1 VGGSVLSLAT
11 RFAAIFAESL
21 SNQSS
26 YGVDAKRLAELLID
40 GTPIVE
46 RHFGASRPGAMNVLL
61 SRGAGHD
68 GGQGDS
74 ATRESNLNKK
84 VNVFLN
90 RLLLR
95 IYSVPALMTYLADV
109 MPVKDTESDEE
120 GAVNIQLDFLRLPDE
135 IIPQLERLIA
145 APHKLKWFK
154 YVKDGS
160 ARTGVE
166 VPVAPDDM
174 GGEEYDYAY

>member
-1 VGGSVLSLAT
+1 MSTLLA
-11 RFAAIFAESL
+11 
-21 SNQSS
+21 
-26 YGVDAKRLAELLID
+26 
-40 GTPIVE
+40 
-46 RHFGASRPGAMNVLL
+46 
-61 SRGAGHD
+61 RGAGRSI
-68 GGQGDS
+68 GGGD
-74 ATRESNLNKK
+74 AGRDNALNKK

-95 IYSVPALMTYLADV
+95 IYSVPSLMTYLADV
-109 MPVKDTESDEE
+109 MPVKDAEAGEE

-166 VPVAPDDM
+166 VPVAPDDLE
-174 GGEEYDYAY
+174 GSAYDYAY

>member
-1 VGGSVLSLAT
+1 VTA
-11 RFAAIFAESL
+11 
-21 SNQSS
+21 Q
-26 YGVDAKRLAELLID
+26 RLAELLID
-40 GTPIVE
+40 GAPIVE
-46 RHFGASRPGAMNVLL
+46 RHFGAAQPGAMSTLL
-61 SRGAGHD
+61 ARGAGHSQ
-68 GGQGDS
+68 GGEQGGRDS
-74 ATRESNLNKK
+74 HLNKK

-95 IYSVPALMTYLADV
+95 IYSVPSLMTYLADV
-109 MPVKDTESDEE
+109 MPVKDPESGEE
-120 GAVNIQLDFLRLPDE
+120 GAVNVQLDFLRLPDE

-166 VPVAPDDM
+166 VPVAPEDLD
-174 GGEEYDYAY
+174 GENYDYAY

>member
-1 VGGSVLSLAT
+1 
-11 RFAAIFAESL
+11 
-21 SNQSS
+21 
-26 YGVDAKRLAELLID
+26 VDAKRLAELLID
-40 GTPIVE
+40 GIPIVE
-46 RHFGASRPGAMNVLL
+46 RHFGASQPGAMNVLL
-61 SRGAGHD
+61 ARGAGQRGTGEA
-68 GGQGDS
+68 GGRDNS
-74 ATRESNLNKK
+74 LNKK

-95 IYSVPALMTYLADV
+95 IYSVPSLMTYLADV
-109 MPVKDTESDEE
+109 MPVKDAESDEE

-166 VPVAPDDM
+166 VPVAPEDLE
-174 GGEEYDYAY
+174 GETYDYAY

>member
-1 VGGSVLSLAT
+1 MSALLA
-11 RFAAIFAESL
+11 
-21 SNQSS
+21 
-26 YGVDAKRLAELLID
+26 
-40 GTPIVE
+40 
-46 RHFGASRPGAMNVLL
+46 
-61 SRGAGHD
+61 RGAGR
-68 GGQGDS
+68 GGVEAGGGARS
-74 ATRESNLNKK
+74 GNLNKK

-95 IYSVPALMTYLADV
+95 IFSVPSLMTYLADV
-109 MPVKDTESDEE
+109 MPVTDAESDEE

-166 VPVAPDDM
+166 VPVAPDDLA
-174 GGEEYDYAY
+174 GAEYDYAY

>member
-1 VGGSVLSLAT
+1 
-11 RFAAIFAESL
+11 
-21 SNQSS
+21 
-26 YGVDAKRLAELLID
+26 VDAKRLAELLID
-40 GTPIVE
+40 GAPIVE
-46 RHFGASRPGAMNVLL
+46 RQFSAGNPGAMSTLL
-61 SRGAGHD
+61 ARGAGRQGPND
-68 GGQGDS
+68 GGRDS
-74 ATRESNLNKK
+74 ALNKK

-95 IYSVPALMTYLADV
+95 IYSVPSLMTYLADV
-109 MPVKDTESDEE
+109 MPVKNPESDQE
-120 GAVNIQLDFLRLPDE
+120 GAVNVQLDFLRLPDE

-166 VPVAPDDM
+166 VPVAPEDM
-174 GGEEYDYAY
+174 EGDTYDYAY

>member
-1 VGGSVLSLAT
+1 MGTLLA
-11 RFAAIFAESL
+11 
-21 SNQSS
+21 
-26 YGVDAKRLAELLID
+26 
-40 GTPIVE
+40 
-46 RHFGASRPGAMNVLL
+46 
-61 SRGAGHD
+61 RGAGQSR
-68 GGQGDS
+68 GGEQG
-74 ATRESNLNKK
+74 TRDSNLNKK

-95 IYSVPALMTYLADV
+95 IYSVPSLMTYLADV
-109 MPVKDTESDEE
+109 MPVKDQESGEE
-120 GAVNIQLDFLRLPDE
+120 GAVNVQLDFLRLPDE

-166 VPVAPDDM
+166 VPVAPEDLE
-174 GGEEYDYAY
+174 GENYDYAY

>member
-1 VGGSVLSLAT
+1 
-11 RFAAIFAESL
+11 
-21 SNQSS
+21 
-26 YGVDAKRLAELLID
+26 VDAKRLAELLID
-40 GTPIVE
+40 GSPIVE
-46 RHFGASRPGAMNVLL
+46 RHFGAAPGAMNMLL
-61 SRGAGHD
+61 ARGAGQ
-68 GGQGDS
+68 GGPDEQG
-74 ATRESNLNKK
+74 ARGNNLNKK

-95 IYSVPALMTYLADV
+95 IYSVPSLMTYLADV
-109 MPVKDTESDEE
+109 MPVKNPESDDE

-166 VPVAPDDM
+166 VPVSPEDLE
-174 GGEEYDYAY
+174 GETYDYAY

>member
-1 VGGSVLSLAT
+1 
-11 RFAAIFAESL
+11 
-21 SNQSS
+21 
-26 YGVDAKRLAELLID
+26 VDAKRLAELLID
-40 GTPIVE
+40 GAPIVE
-46 RHFGASRPGAMNVLL
+46 RHFSAAQPGAMSTLL
-61 SRGAGHD
+61 ARGAGRAGPGD
-68 GGQGDS
+68 GGRDS
-74 ATRESNLNKK
+74 TLNKK

-95 IYSVPALMTYLADV
+95 IYSVPSLMTYLADV
-109 MPVKDTESDEE
+109 MPVKNPESDQE

-166 VPVAPDDM
+166 VPVAPEDLE
-174 GGEEYDYAY
+174 GSAYDYAY